1 MDGSLAEKLYD
12 WPSDAQTEDDF
23 EDNKLSPRQVTEF
36 KKNEVTYIN
45 GKTLLILFFF
55 LFVTLKSFR

>member
-12 WPSDAQTEDDF
+12 WPSDAQSEDEF
-23 EDNKLSPRQVTEF
+23 VDNKLSPRKVTEF

-45 GKTLLILFFF
+45 GKIHLLF
-55 LFVTLKSFR
+55 LQL